1 MKRSGVVRLLTG
13 LLSVMLAWGLY
24 ATAVVLLVMVLL
36 INSLSALIA
45 RKVGG
50 KHA

>member
-1 MKRSGVVRLLTG
+1 MTG
-13 LLSVMLAWGLY
+13 FWIYM
-24 ATAVVLLVMVLL
+24 LVMVLL